1 MSAAL
6 TALRFDSGGL
16 LVATGTSDGK
26 VALFDLRMG
35 RALIVKDHMY
45 GAPIR
50 DIKFHS
56 IAGGLGG
63 SGALLNPQRV
73 EL

>member
-1 MSAAL
+1 MQAGAAL
-6 TALRFDSGGL
+6 TALRFDAGGL
-16 LVATGTSDGK
+16 HVATGTSDGK
-26 VALFDLRMG
+26 VALFDLRMR
-35 RALIVKDHMY
+35 RAMLVKDHMY

-63 SGALLNPQRV
+63 SGGP
-73 EL
+73 